1 MLLASCDMI
10 SRIWHGYTTPEN
22 ATAYEELL
30 LTEIFHTIEEKKING
45 YRGIQ
50 LLKRQLDGEWEFITI
65 MWFENIDAVKQFMG
79 ENYETAYV
87 LPQAQK
93 LLSRYDQRSTHYD
106 LVRQFDYIS

>member
-1 MLLASCDMI
+1 MI

-22 ATAYEELL
+22 AAAYEELL
-30 LTEIFHTIEEKKING
+30 LTEIFHTIEEKKIDG

-50 LLKRQLDGEWEFITI
+50 LLKRELESEWEFITI
-65 MWFENIDAVKQFMG
+65 MQFENIDSVKQFMG
-79 ENYETAYV
+79 EDYEKSYV

-106 LVRQFDYIS
+106 LVRQFDYRGENQD